1 MARASLLLRC
11 RMALITDIQAQ
22 SSEMDRRIAAF
33 DDEFK
38 AYARSDQPCQPLPPS
53 PALCLL
59 LRLHW

>member
-1 MARASLLLRC
+1 MARASLLR
-11 RMALITDIQAQ
+11 RRMMALITHIQAQ

-38 AYARSDQPCQPLPPS
+38 AYARSDQPCRPLPPS
-53 PALCLL
+53 PALRLF